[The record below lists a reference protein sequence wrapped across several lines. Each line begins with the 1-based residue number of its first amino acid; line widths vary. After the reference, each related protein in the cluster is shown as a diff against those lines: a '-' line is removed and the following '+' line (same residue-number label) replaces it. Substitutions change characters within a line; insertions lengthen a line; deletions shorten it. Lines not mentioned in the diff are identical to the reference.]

1 MPRFANPRPLLFPPS
16 PSSPDSPFLGP
27 PCWSQSTELKVQEVF
42 IFEMAMVMST
52 KALAQ
57 MAAAAT
63 VDPTVDNFAE
73 AANQLKGAA
82 SIFTALAQVQPALE
96 RQTPCVWDIS
106 FRFQRLSQ
114 AMPPSLVDGWFGQ
127 CRAQVDADL
136 CLTMCGG

>member
-1 MPRFANPRPLLFPPS
+1 
-16 PSSPDSPFLGP
+16 
-27 PCWSQSTELKVQEVF
+27 VQEVF

-82 SIFTALAQVQPALE
+82 SIFTALAQVQPTLE
-96 RQTPCVWDIS
+96 SRTDDKPGCTT
-106 FRFQRLSQ
+106 LL
-114 AMPPSLVDGWFGQ
+114 MDGWFGQ
-127 CRAQVDADL
+127 GEEAGC
-136 CLTMCGG
+136 

>member
-1 MPRFANPRPLLFPPS
+1 MPRFVKPRPLLFPPS
-16 PSSPDSPFLGP
+16 PSSPDSPFLVP

-82 SIFTALAQVQPALE
+82 SIFTALAQVQPTLE
-96 RQTPCVWDIS
+96 SPDR
-106 FRFQRLSQ
+106 
-114 AMPPSLVDGWFGQ
+114 G
-127 CRAQVDADL
+127 
-136 CLTMCGG
+136 

>member
-1 MPRFANPRPLLFPPS
+1 MPRFVKPRPLLFPPS

-82 SIFTALAQVQPALE
+82 SIFTALAQVQPTLE
-96 RQTPCVWDIS
+96 SPDR
-106 FRFQRLSQ
+106 
-114 AMPPSLVDGWFGQ
+114 G
-127 CRAQVDADL
+127 
-136 CLTMCGG
+136 